1 MLETAGMLK
10 VLKKEEWFHEDGF
23 PICVHRRE
31 PQEPFGPHTHEFA
44 EIVVILGGTG
54 LHVTGDEGWQLSSGD
69 VFVIGGDRPH
79 DYQQMRDLR
88 LVNILFDMD
97 ALAIDAKDLLS
108 LPGYHA
114 LFKLSHVWHSKHQ
127 FRSRMHLSVKE
138 LQSIEVVVDRLENVL
153 AERRA
158 GFQFLAR
165 AYFMQIMGLLSVYYE
180 HTIHPKSQDLL
191 KIAKAITYLES
202 MNDLEVTLEDL
213 ARASGMSKR
222 TLIRSFQ
229 AAFGKSPIAY
239 LIEARVQR
247 ATELLRSTEKNV
259 TEVAMEVGFND
270 SNYFS
275 RQFRKL
281 MHLSPRE
288 YRKRVMAET

>member
-1 MLETAGMLK
+1 MRILT
-10 VLKKEEWFHEDGF
+10 KKEWFHEDGF
-23 PICVHRRE
+23 PLCVHRRD
-31 PQEPFGPHTHEFA
+31 PQEPFGLHAHEFA
-44 EIVVILGGTG
+44 EIVIILGGTG
-54 LHVTGDEGWQLSSGD
+54 LHVTGDDEWQLTSGD
-69 VFVIGGDRPH
+69 VFVIGVDRPH

-88 LVNILFDMD
+88 LVNVLFDMEAMELD
-97 ALAIDAKDLLS
+97 PIDLIS

-114 LFKLSHVWHSKHQ
+114 LFKLSNVWHPKHQ
-127 FRSRMHLSVKE
+127 FRSRMHLSFKE
-138 LQSIEVVVDRLENVL
+138 LQSVEMIADRLEHVL
-153 AERRA
+153 AERRP

-165 AYFMQIMGLLSVYYE
+165 AYFMQIVGMLSVFYE

-191 KIAKAITYLES
+191 KIAKAITYLEAAS
-202 MNDLEVTLEDL
+202 DLDVTLDDL

-288 YRKRVMAET
+288 YRKRILAET